1 MEPENFLFG
10 ISVAGLFETHLVDF
24 VLALIFFTAL
34 AYGILSPRFGHHRSS
49 IVVSGSVGLALS
61 IGLVWWEQSAKVSVR
76 NLGPVAVVFI
86 ILLLATVMFQAI
98 RKVGGAWAAGG
109 VGIGMSLVMSK
120 ILGIRWPIDE
130 VVVQSI
136 TIAALVIGVLAF
148 IFRFHHKDASDWV
161 APHFAA
167 RDLASIKHDM
177 SDLYR
182 DRHIHEN
189 ISHNLRQLRERTNLA
204 PANPDEA
211 ENIVF
216 QIRRILSSEDWLTR
230 RLAAL
235 RKRAKAMR
243 DGHLNRIEELQ
254 HLKKR
259 LPPRAK
265 KQLANELKAR
275 YNELQFETKLEGL
288 ANTLAKM
295 NSTLKR

>member
-1 MEPENFLFG
+1 
-10 ISVAGLFETHLVDF
+10 
-24 VLALIFFTAL
+24 
-34 AYGILSPRFGHHRSS
+34 
-49 IVVSGSVGLALS
+49 
-61 IGLVWWEQSAKVSVR
+61 
-76 NLGPVAVVFI
+76 
-86 ILLLATVMFQAI
+86 
-98 RKVGGAWAAGG
+98 
-109 VGIGMSLVMSK
+109 MSLLMSK
-120 ILGIRWPIDE
+120 ILGIKWPIDE

-167 RDLASIKHDM
+167 RDLAGIKHDM
-177 SDLYR
+177 SDMYR
-182 DRHIHEN
+182 DRRIHEN

-216 QIRRILSSEDWLTR
+216 QIRRTLSSEDWLTR

-288 ANTLAKM
+288 ANTLAK
-295 NSTLKR
+295 NEQRVKALTLAAQRAQDNDDYRKLIDLLKEAGEVQKDNAALFQRIDHMERKLAKAAQAVAKNTSKRNRL